1 MGTWQLNDELLGTAL
16 SGLAWL
22 AIILLLYWTE
32 SLFKWD
38 QNSCQKK
45 PEDEA

>member
-1 MGTWQLNDELLGTAL
+1 MGTWQLNGELLGTAL

-32 SLFKWD
+32 TLFKQD
-38 QNSCQKK
+38 RNSSQKK